1 METFNLG
8 AVLFALLLLLW
19 LAYALPQVASRR
31 DLMGQARA
39 AERAEVSASARDLS
53 EIARARRPSHEVTA
67 PMRDDRL
74 LLRPADPTRRPRFDD
89 EPGTRIDH
97 DLERHRSRRL
107 LKAVLA
113 VLALALVA
121 VGAAAALSY
130 APWWTPIIPAVALGL
145 YVIGLRR
152 AELERRNRVAR
163 AARRA
168 RQQPPPQGALNG
180 RPVTGSTP
188 PSRAPGP
195 LPTPQPVITIAPMI
209 WMPRLSWPRSASQR
223 QGSGSRV
230 RCLAPPMPCAVTST
244 TSPPATQRTVP
255 SWVLLSRS
263 KPMTSRNSKRPT
275 NHCRLPWTST
285 WMPCSPG
292 VAPEQECCD
301 GAFCGA
307 DERDSRRTDR
317 PR

>member
-19 LAYALPQVASRR
+19 LAYALPQVAARR

-113 VLALALVA
+113 VLVLALVA
-121 VGAAAALSY
+121 VGAAAALGY
-130 APWWTPIIPAVALGL
+130 VPWWTPIIPAVVLGL

-163 AARRA
+163 AARLA
-168 RQQPPPQGALNG
+168 RQEAASAGRAERAARHGVDATEQSSGTPTDPTTDEHDRADDLDTSAELAAQRLAAPGEWVP
-180 RPVTGSTP
+180 RPVPRPTYALRGEVDDLATRHAAH
-188 PSRAPGP
+188 RALMGA
-195 LPTPQPVITIAPMI
+195 PVAFEADDVEELEAADET
-209 WMPRLSWPRSASQR
+209 L
-223 QGSGSRV
+223 
-230 RCLAPPMPCAVTST
+230 
-244 TSPPATQRTVP
+244 PPAMDLDLDA
-255 SWVLLSRS
+255 VL
-263 KPMTSRNSKRPT
+263 
-275 NHCRLPWTST
+275 
-285 WMPCSPG
+285 
-292 VAPEQECCD
+292 A
-301 GAFCGA
+301 
-307 DERDSRRTDR
+307 RRR
-317 PR
+317 A

>member
-168 RQQPPPQGALNG
+168 RQEAASVGRAERAARHGVDTTEQSAGTVTDTATGDRDRADELDASAELAAQRLAAPGEWVP
-180 RPVTGSTP
+180 RPVPRPTYALRGEVDDLATRHAAHRALMGS
-188 PSRAPGP
+188 
-195 LPTPQPVITIAPMI
+195 PVAFEADDVEE
-209 WMPRLSWPRSASQR
+209 LEAADES
-223 QGSGSRV
+223 
-230 RCLAPPMPCAVTST
+230 L
-244 TSPPATQRTVP
+244 PPAMDLDLDA
-255 SWVLLSRS
+255 VL
-263 KPMTSRNSKRPT
+263 
-275 NHCRLPWTST
+275 
-285 WMPCSPG
+285 
-292 VAPEQECCD
+292 A
-301 GAFCGA
+301 
-307 DERDSRRTDR
+307 RRR
-317 PR
+317 A

>member
-168 RQQPPPQGALNG
+168 RQQAASAGRAERAARHGVDATEQSAGTAADTAAGDHDRADDLDASAELAAQRLSAPGEWVP
-180 RPVTGSTP
+180 RPVPRPTYALRGDVDDLATRHAAH
-188 PSRAPGP
+188 RALVGA
-195 LPTPQPVITIAPMI
+195 PVAFEADDVEELEAADET
-209 WMPRLSWPRSASQR
+209 L
-223 QGSGSRV
+223 
-230 RCLAPPMPCAVTST
+230 
-244 TSPPATQRTVP
+244 PPAMDLDLDA
-255 SWVLLSRS
+255 VL
-263 KPMTSRNSKRPT
+263 
-275 NHCRLPWTST
+275 
-285 WMPCSPG
+285 
-292 VAPEQECCD
+292 A
-301 GAFCGA
+301 
-307 DERDSRRTDR
+307 RRR
-317 PR
+317 A

>member
-168 RQQPPPQGALNG
+168 RQQAASAGRAERAARHGVDATEQSAGTTADTAAGDHDRADDLDASAELAAQRLSAPGEWVP
-180 RPVTGSTP
+180 RPVPRPTYALRGDVDDLATRHAAH
-188 PSRAPGP
+188 RALVGA
-195 LPTPQPVITIAPMI
+195 PVAFEADDVEE
-209 WMPRLSWPRSASQR
+209 LEAADES
-223 QGSGSRV
+223 
-230 RCLAPPMPCAVTST
+230 L
-244 TSPPATQRTVP
+244 PPAMDLDLDA
-255 SWVLLSRS
+255 VL
-263 KPMTSRNSKRPT
+263 
-275 NHCRLPWTST
+275 
-285 WMPCSPG
+285 
-292 VAPEQECCD
+292 A
-301 GAFCGA
+301 
-307 DERDSRRTDR
+307 RRR
-317 PR
+317 A

>member
-53 EIARARRPSHEVTA
+53 EIARASRPSHEVTA

-168 RQQPPPQGALNG
+168 RQQAASAGRAERAARHGVDATEQSAGTTADTAAGDHDRADDLDASAELAAQRLSAPGEWVP
-180 RPVTGSTP
+180 RPVPRPTYALRGDVDDLATRHAAH
-188 PSRAPGP
+188 RALVGA
-195 LPTPQPVITIAPMI
+195 PVAFEADDVEE
-209 WMPRLSWPRSASQR
+209 LEAADES
-223 QGSGSRV
+223 
-230 RCLAPPMPCAVTST
+230 L
-244 TSPPATQRTVP
+244 PPAMDLDLDA
-255 SWVLLSRS
+255 VL
-263 KPMTSRNSKRPT
+263 
-275 NHCRLPWTST
+275 
-285 WMPCSPG
+285 
-292 VAPEQECCD
+292 A
-301 GAFCGA
+301 
-307 DERDSRRTDR
+307 RRR
-317 PR
+317 A

>member
-121 VGAAAALSY
+121 VGAAAALGY

-168 RQQPPPQGALNG
+168 RQQAASAGRAERAARHGVDATEQSAGTAADTATGDHDRADDLDASAELAAQRLSAPGEWVP
-180 RPVTGSTP
+180 RPVPRPTYALRGEVDDLATRHAAH
-188 PSRAPGP
+188 RALVGA
-195 LPTPQPVITIAPMI
+195 PVAFEADDVEE
-209 WMPRLSWPRSASQR
+209 LEAADES
-223 QGSGSRV
+223 
-230 RCLAPPMPCAVTST
+230 L
-244 TSPPATQRTVP
+244 PPAMDLDLDA
-255 SWVLLSRS
+255 VL
-263 KPMTSRNSKRPT
+263 
-275 NHCRLPWTST
+275 
-285 WMPCSPG
+285 
-292 VAPEQECCD
+292 A
-301 GAFCGA
+301 
-307 DERDSRRTDR
+307 RRR
-317 PR
+317 A